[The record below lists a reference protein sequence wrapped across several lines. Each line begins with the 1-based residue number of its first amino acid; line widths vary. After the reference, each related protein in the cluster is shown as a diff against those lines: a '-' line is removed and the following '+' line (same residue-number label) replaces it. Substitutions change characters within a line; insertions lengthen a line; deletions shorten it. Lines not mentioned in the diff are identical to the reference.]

1 MQPGELHDTSY
12 GASVHFLEE
21 ICQKKLGRKISLT
34 AHLVGFLS
42 REAMD

>member
-21 ICQKKLGRKISLT
+21 ICQNNLGRKISLT